1 MMQVNYVQDER
12 YAAGA
17 GSAGAACV
25 RLAQCRMCGTIVSV
39 MFRMNGMPRA
49 QGCAGAACFSF
60 AHCFGFCMG
69 AEVARYL
76 SSGLATSTSVWA
88 RARHPCRSRSESKV
102 PHTLCAVR
110 NHSAMVSKR
119 CNPAQALVI
128 RRAYLSESTVFRLP
142 TKPRGCGVLFQ
153 DRTRQEVEFAPPWMG
168 SRHVLK

>member
-1 MMQVNYVQDER
+1 
-12 YAAGA
+12 
-17 GSAGAACV
+17 
-25 RLAQCRMCGTIVSV
+25 MCGTIVSV

-153 DRTRQEVEFAPPWMG
+153 DRTRQEVMFRMNGMPRAQEAQERPLSSWHSAM
-168 SRHVLK
+168 